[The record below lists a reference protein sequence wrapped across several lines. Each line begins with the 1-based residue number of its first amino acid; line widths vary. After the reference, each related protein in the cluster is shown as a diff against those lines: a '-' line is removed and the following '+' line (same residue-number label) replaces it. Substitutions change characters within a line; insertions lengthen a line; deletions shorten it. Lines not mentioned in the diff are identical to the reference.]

1 MQVHVL
7 GVPGK
12 CGLPTAKVEV
22 GRVHS
27 VDLDAIIFLNVI
39 EDRVEPVDVPTATC
53 GVSDAPFKVGS
64 IQWRHKCNVLPIFP
78 LKVLKTA
85 LFKNNKNI
93 RLR

>member
-1 MQVHVL
+1 MYQNLGAPKCRSVKRVSKATVFFKLKELLTIYAMQVHVL

-39 EDRVEPVDVPTATC
+39 ED
-53 GVSDAPFKVGS
+53 
-64 IQWRHKCNVLPIFP
+64 
-78 LKVLKTA
+78 
-85 LFKNNKNI
+85 
-93 RLR
+93 

>member
-27 VDLDAIIFLNVI
+27 VDLDAIIFLNVV
-39 EDRVEPVDVPTATC
+39 ED
-53 GVSDAPFKVGS
+53 
-64 IQWRHKCNVLPIFP
+64 
-78 LKVLKTA
+78 
-85 LFKNNKNI
+85 
-93 RLR
+93 